1 MHWKL
6 TLCLLFFAF
15 FWVTGLKAQ
24 TTDDLLKLLTGKGVL
39 TAEEADS
46 LRAEAAIARQNGL
59 PQNHFTLSM
68 EYRPRTELRY
78 GYQQL
83 PADTSVAAFLVGQRT
98 RLSLAYDY
106 SNRLSLA
113 FSMQDLRIWG
123 SQNPKSMS
131 GTVQVFEAWVEPRI
145 TPEWSVRVGR
155 QKLSYDNQRLFA
167 ENNWRIGG
175 NVHDAAL
182 LKYQGAKLVVHLAGA
197 FNQSADNAFGTDF
210 APSGFTNYKSLV
222 MNYIKYSVN
231 DRLSLTAINVADG
244 WQDETNVEKIHQRF
258 TSGGRIEYLK
268 GSFQAGAGAWY
279 QYGHNTKGVDLAAW
293 YVNPEVRYTLGDWQC
308 RAGAELFSGNKPGE
322 TDTDKS
328 FSPLYGSGHNFNGS
342 LDLITKFPGDV
353 GGAGLVNPYLNI
365 TWKVSKTF
373 SVRTDVHGFWL
384 QNDYVKNKVTY
395 DRWIG
400 VENDWLVNYKPNS
413 YTGLDLGISYAS
425 VSETFEVIKE
435 AQSGAHNRMPY
446 FVYFALTIKPALLNS
461 KW

>member
-1 MHWKL
+1 MYWKQTLNLLIL
-6 TLCLLFFAF
+6 TIMGI
-15 FWVTGLKAQ
+15 TGLKAQ
-24 TTDDLLKLLTGKGVL
+24 TTDDLLKFLTEKGIL
-39 TAEEADS
+39 KAEEADS
-46 LRAEAAIARQNGL
+46 LRAEAAISRQKAL
-59 PQNHFTLSM
+59 PLNHFTMSM

-98 RLSLAYDY
+98 RLSMAYDY
-106 SNRLSLA
+106 SNQLSLA

-123 SQNPKSMS
+123 SQNPKSLN
-131 GTVQVFEAWVEPRI
+131 GTVQVFEAWVEPKI
-145 TPEWSVRVGR
+145 TPEWSVRIGR

-175 NVHDAAL
+175 NAHDAAL
-182 LKYQGAKLVVHLAGA
+182 LKYQGTNLVIHLAGA
-197 FNQSADNAFGTDF
+197 FNQSGDKAFGTDF

-222 MNYIKYSVN
+222 MNYIKYSFN
-231 DRLSLTAINVADG
+231 DHYTITAINVADG
-244 WQDETNVEKIHQRF
+244 WQDEKNVEKIHQRF
-258 TSGGRIEYLK
+258 TSGGRIEYQK

-293 YVNPEVRYTLGDWQC
+293 YLNPEARYTMGQWQC

-328 FSPLYGSGHNFNGS
+328 FSPLYGSGHRFNGS

-353 GGAGLVNPYLNI
+353 GGAGLINPYLNI
-365 TWKVSKTF
+365 TWKASKAF
-373 SVRTDVHGFWL
+373 SIRTDIHGFWL
-384 QNDYVKNKVTY
+384 QNDYVKNEVTY

-400 VENDWLVNYKPNS
+400 VENDWLVNYNPNS
-413 YTGLDLGISYAS
+413 YTSLELGFSYAT
-425 VSETFEVIKE
+425 VSETFEVIKK
-435 AQSGAHNRMPY
+435 AQAGAHNTMPC
-446 FVYFALTIKPALLNS
+446 FTYFALTIKPTLLNS